1 MRVLLPGAEQVIV
14 LNAGSGRALMA
25 LRLRHAGGLFEGVI
39 PRRHKLFDYRLQVR
53 WRDNPESV
61 VNIYA
66 DAYAFGMQLRDE
78 DLTALREGRHP
89 RPYTVLGAHA
99 MPQRRVDMAFV
110 LRYGR
115 PMPGA
120 SVSLATSTSGMAGAT
135 RCGYVTWPVFGRF
148 SCLMA

>member
-39 PRRHKLFDYRLQVR
+39 PRRRKLFDYRLQVR
-53 WRDNPESV
+53 WHSDPESA

-66 DAYAFGMQLRDE
+66 DAYAFGMQLHDE

-99 MPQRRVDMAFV
+99 MQQRRVDGVRF
-110 LRYGR
+110 RSGR

-135 RCGYVTWPVFGRF
+135 RCDCATWPVSGRF
-148 SCLMA
+148 SCRMA